1 MSAPRKPRSRVVFID
16 GIPIESAILEGASNS
31 DSGASNGKSVASA
44 LKVDKHVD
52 PTQLTQLDPRA
63 LFDKYDAD
71 GSGGIDVDE
80 FKVLLRDLQINLSEP
95 KALAYFKRCDK
106 MRRGFISFEEFRLAL
121 YTCDPKDPNRTA
133 GFAPGQ
139 AMSPK
144 DLFAMFDKDDEGAID
159 RATFLEVLAFLG
171 KTMPLAD
178 AEGLFATHEDPELEM
193 MPYYQFKRVWLS
205 LVDVRAELRQRNAKF
220 NRFLPTS
227 SLVRL
232 LETLVNEE
240 EKQETKMLR
249 EAAATLEEERIAK
262 YRRWLVEE
270 ATLLARVA
278 LSDALDG
285 AGQVYVFGAGAGAL
299 ARFDGSP
306 IKPDF
311 VDFMDYEA
319 VESLWRDRVR
329 PSAELVETFE
339 KAALANASL
348 RAQQSGYQV
357 RRRGE
362 EDDSAMARL
371 SRTRITLHAAAK
383 AFREQR
389 VSLTTAF
396 LWGKRVRQ
404 VACGTTVILALSDTG
419 EVFCWGGNKR
429 QWRYFYDHKTSAA
442 GDVAD
447 HVAEAVVA
455 ATTTMGEITLQR
467 RGSDVDARPLTTRSE
482 MLQQCLPQQREAARA
497 MAETLHVRRKFA
509 NTFVKPAPI
518 ALSEEQQRERLR
530 LLGQYYDLLPPDP
543 PPPSGEKK
551 SEPTKK
557 TDEAKQQKD
566 EEKQALTAKK
576 KKRSV
581 VEQAKIE
588 LQQRMEETKS
598 MLDEAKHKLEDVKHG
613 LENTAQPPSN
623 PPSNSSSSTSNAA
636 ASQPALPSLQSL
648 QETVEP
654 AINVD
659 DLVLSLD
666 LRGVYL
672 AKQTRREL
680 LEKLADCLQLEIE
693 CLGASFHQHMKE
705 KDKQAR
711 RARHDRKEQQLEAL
725 IVRSSVLWNELRILQ
740 DTMGRVERE
749 EAQRLQREYIEM
761 KHKIATARQRLR
773 RQAREGFD
781 SESRSPS
788 DLERALHPTAITA
801 RGAAPGFARGDEAL
815 QDIAVGSRH
824 VLAIHQSGE
833 LWTWG
838 VGSFGRLGGVRPGA
852 RDISTDDDVAAW
864 HSDAH
869 TPHVISALMG
879 HRFRTVSCSFGHSMA
894 LTTQG
899 EVFVWGSATHGKLG
913 IGAVMAEAKESFTL
927 APMRLALP
935 DPSLRVRKIACGP
948 SHSALLTMDGRLYV
962 WGAGDAGRLG
972 LGDDRDVGED
982 CVPRNGG
989 HLRVLETPQRVDVAP
1004 LATERLV
1011 ELSCGTAHTAVVSH
1025 VTEVSGRRRGGRV
1038 YIAGSSHALGR
1049 FCPTFTL
1056 VSLPPDTAIV
1066 RVSCGNAHTAVVSVD
1081 GELFTLGNNAG
1092 GCLGHAPII
1101 PFLKTPARVECL
1113 YCTPRDL
1120 AQEAGIRARQSS
1132 QNALCRAEFALT
1144 GNARDAHQLS
1154 QTQQE
1159 VCPFWQV
1166 ELVAMSRIDRVVV
1179 YMPPPATNVV
1189 DDAENW
1195 DDDSLLSRRSS
1206 STATSRSTA
1215 SSSSVSSRA
1224 TTSRS
1229 LSTSRS
1235 TARPSS
1241 ASARVYAIMI
1251 SEVPFDVDERG
1262 KYSVSKAKSQSV
1274 YTTFTLQPPSLDAA
1288 GDDTAW
1294 TWTWNVPVDTFGR
1307 FVRVQMDNDM
1317 GMLSLV
1323 RVRIMGTRAD
1333 EYVGPRVGDV
1343 TCGDALTVVVCRPL
1357 SSMDQLRERYQR
1369 AVRADPASRW
1379 ILQQLETYHPFVRED
1394 EVKGSTGAPVPTSD
1408 SRQLPSNNDELTVQS
1423 CVLCRPKQRC
1433 VICLL
1438 DDGALAPEIRKALA
1452 EKKRLKR
1459 EAQDE
1464 EERQRQEAST
1474 RHTVEMLKKAMTLE
1488 EKCNRL
1494 LTMNMR
1500 TEEEEEEAQRQLQEE
1515 LATLDPLAAAR
1526 EQEKQ
1531 RRREQQRLIQEQRL
1545 LASHN
1550 KALGK
1555 TGNQETT
1562 PGAVDP
1568 APQASPTAIDGPKDS
1583 FFSRI
1588 GRRLFGSKPTAV
1600 AVDAPQSSVPADPSE
1615 LPTASKT

>member
-1 MSAPRKPRSRVVFID
+1 MGGKKGGVNSKVEAANAKKAAAQAVKDNKARAAAEAAEAAEWSKGSDARGSKRREEEERKRQEAEAKKAELKRIQALEEHAMAKIEDKNAIRKSKTKDKKELNKPWEEALKPAIKKNNKGSKVTPPPAAPANGKVTQAMIQAKKDAEEARAAKEAADRAKGISFATYTENRNRAVDADGEARSLDAALDVLTMD
-16 GIPIESAILEGASNS
+16 DKELEKHPEKRAKAAYKAFEEAMMPQMKEDYPGLKLSQYKQRIFDLWKKSPENPLNQASLAYNAKNNS
-31 DSGASNGKSVASA
+31 DSGTSNARSIASA

-299 ARFDGSP
+299 ARFDGVP

-518 ALSEEQQRERLR
+518 ALSEEQQRERLG

-557 TDEAKQQKD
+557 IDEAEQQKD
-566 EEKQALTAKK
+566 EEKRALTAKK

-588 LQQRMEETKS
+588 LQQRMEVTKS

-623 PPSNSSSSTSNAA
+623 QPSNSSSSTSNAA

-773 RQAREGFD
+773 
-781 SESRSPS
+781 
-788 DLERALHPTAITA
+788 L
-801 RGAAPGFARGDEAL
+801 
-815 QDIAVGSRH
+815 
-824 VLAIHQSGE
+824 
-833 LWTWG
+833 
-838 VGSFGRLGGVRPGA
+838 
-852 RDISTDDDVAAW
+852 
-864 HSDAH
+864 
-869 TPHVISALMG
+869 
-879 HRFRTVSCSFGHSMA
+879 SCSFGHSMA

-1081 GELFTLGNNAG
+1081 GELYTWGNNAG
-1092 GCLGHAPII
+1092 GCLGHAPVI

-1179 YMPPPATNVV
+1179 HMPPPATNVV

-1215 SSSSVSSRA
+1215 SSSSVSSRT

-1379 ILQQLETYHPFVRED
+1379 ILQQLETYHP
-1394 EVKGSTGAPVPTSD
+1394 
-1408 SRQLPSNNDELTVQS
+1408 SR
-1423 CVLCRPKQRC
+1423 
-1433 VICLL
+1433 
-1438 DDGALAPEIRKALA
+1438 
-1452 EKKRLKR
+1452 
-1459 EAQDE
+1459 
-1464 EERQRQEAST
+1464 
-1474 RHTVEMLKKAMTLE
+1474 
-1488 EKCNRL
+1488 
-1494 LTMNMR
+1494 
-1500 TEEEEEEAQRQLQEE
+1500 
-1515 LATLDPLAAAR
+1515 AT
-1526 EQEKQ
+1526 
-1531 RRREQQRLIQEQRL
+1531 
-1545 LASHN
+1545 
-1550 KALGK
+1550 
-1555 TGNQETT
+1555 TT
-1562 PGAVDP
+1562 N
-1568 APQASPTAIDGPKDS
+1568 
-1583 FFSRI
+1583 
-1588 GRRLFGSKPTAV
+1588 
-1600 AVDAPQSSVPADPSE
+1600 
-1615 LPTASKT
+1615 